1 MLAGGKP
8 PRRNHMNRY
17 IEIENDSELFITCVF
32 VAGLIIGVIAGLLI
46 GDWTV
51 LG

>member
-1 MLAGGKP
+1 MLAGA
-8 PRRNHMNRY
+8 NHQGDTMNRY
-17 IEIENDSELFITCVF
+17 IEIEEDSELFITCAF
-32 VAGLIIGVIAGLLI
+32 VAGLFIGIVIGFLI